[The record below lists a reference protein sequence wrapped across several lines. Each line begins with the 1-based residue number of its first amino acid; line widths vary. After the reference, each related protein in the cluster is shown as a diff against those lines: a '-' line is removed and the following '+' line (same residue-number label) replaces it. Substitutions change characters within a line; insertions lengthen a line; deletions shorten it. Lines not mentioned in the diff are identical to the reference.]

1 MITVTRERRLLQIG
15 PKANL
20 EQNKPDITLRSDR
33 EAEFSVVAEVDIVT
47 VFLQEVR
54 ARHL

>member
-1 MITVTRERRLLQIG
+1 MIIVTRERRLLQIG